1 MLFRDMP
8 TTYVHF
14 QCSVGPAFFL
24 IFLSEFKVPSLLA
37 SSLSPPPHSTSLSLS
52 LSKSTF
58 PSWDC
63 TSSSSQDRYSFFL
76 VFRLWTHGWTDTIY
90 IQFYVRVRPNPPTRR
105 LTAETEEQ
113 EKASTAYLYLLA
125 CIFCCASTYLQKLC
139 DERGGE
145 AACCRPAVRAVYLA
159 GC

>member
-52 LSKSTF
+52 LQINFSKLGLHFLLFPRQIFFLSCF
-58 PSWDC
+58 PSLDARM
-63 TSSSSQDRYSFFL
+63 DGHY
-76 VFRLWTHGWTDTIY
+76 IY
-90 IQFYVRVRPNPPTRR
+90 TVLCPSPTQP
-105 LTAETEEQ
+105 AETEEQ